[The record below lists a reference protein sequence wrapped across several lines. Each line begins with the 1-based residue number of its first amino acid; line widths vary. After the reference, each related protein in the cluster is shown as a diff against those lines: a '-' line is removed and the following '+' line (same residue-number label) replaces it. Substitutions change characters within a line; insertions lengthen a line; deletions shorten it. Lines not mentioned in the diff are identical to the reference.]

1 MQTLTLTLKPLSA
14 FGTLPLG
21 DTLFGQLCWLLR
33 EHEGEAKLT
42 ELLQDY
48 TTGNPFAVVSD
59 AFPSGYV
66 PRPTVP
72 LSYLREND
80 GNSGDRKAVKKK
92 VWLPESMLAQ
102 PCKKWLESCVSE
114 KDVLA
119 KWQENL
125 PEKEKTPK
133 NGFLEQE
140 LQQHNSISRLT
151 GTTGQGQ
158 FAPYTLDQYWYGQ
171 GTKLNVH
178 IVFDE
183 GKISAEQLRAT
194 FKTMGLFGFGR
205 DASIGLGKFELLEA
219 ATKTLPAIANANA
232 VLTLAPCAPQG
243 CGFDAKRSYYQLF
256 TRFGRHGGSA
266 VQSGNPFKT
275 PVLMANTGAVFS
287 SNLFNA
293 TTLFVGQ
300 GLGGLNDKGEG
311 ILSKQIPA
319 TVQQGYAPVI
329 PIHFPAQEHP

>member
-59 AFPSGYV
+59 AFPCGYV

-72 LSYLREND
+72 MHFFHKDENA
-80 GNSGDRKAVKKK
+80 DRKAVKKK
-92 VWLPESMLAQ
+92 VWLPLDAIQ
-102 PCKKWLESCVSE
+102 KPFADWLDVCEA
-114 KDVLA
+114 KD
-119 KWQENL
+119 
-125 PEKEKTPK
+125 
-133 NGFLEQE
+133 FLEE
-140 LQQHNSISRLT
+140 HLQQHNSINRTT
-151 GTTGQGQ
+151 GTTGEG
-158 FAPYTLDQYWYGQ
+158 FAPYTLDQYWYKAD
-171 GTKLNVH
+171 TLLNVY
-178 IVFDE
+178 IVFNE
-183 GKISAEQLRAT
+183 SKISAEQLRAT

-219 ATKTLPAIANANA
+219 ATKTLPAIANANANA